1 MEKFNFENLKEANA
15 HYGKTIEM
23 PIVGDVC
30 FLRVKQIN
38 SNMYILNY
46 EKFDDMGQVG
56 RTVREIPIHKE
67 QIDSIIIDDTNKLK
81 LFYKLIK

>member
-1 MEKFNFENLKEANA
+1 MEKFNFENLKEVNG
-15 HYGKTIEM
+15 YRGKTIEL

-67 QIDSIIIDDTNKLK
+67 QFDSIIIDDANKLK
-81 LFYKLIK
+81 LLYKLIK

>member
-1 MEKFNFENLKEANA
+1 MEKFNFEILNEVNA

-67 QIDSIIIDDTNKLK
+67 QFDSIIIDDTNKLK
-81 LFYKLIK
+81 LLYKLIK

>member
-1 MEKFNFENLKEANA
+1 MEKFNFENLNEVNA

-81 LFYKLIK
+81 LLYKLIK

>member
-1 MEKFNFENLKEANA
+1 MEKFNFENLNEVNA
-15 HYGKTIEM
+15 HYGKTIVL

-30 FLRVKQIN
+30 FLRVNQIN

-67 QIDSIIIDDTNKLK
+67 QFDSIIIDDTNKLK
-81 LFYKLIK
+81 LLYKLIK

>member
-1 MEKFNFENLKEANA
+1 MEKFNFENLNEVNA

-38 SNMYILNY
+38 SNMYNLNY

-81 LFYKLIK
+81 LLYKLIK

>member
-1 MEKFNFENLKEANA
+1 MLKFNFENLNEVNA
-15 HYGKTIEM
+15 HYGKTIEL

-56 RTVREIPIHKE
+56 RTVREIPIHKDHF
-67 QIDSIIIDDTNKLK
+67 DSIIIDDTNKLK
-81 LFYKLIK
+81 LLYKLIK

>member
-1 MEKFNFENLKEANA
+1 MEKFNFKNLKEVNGY
-15 HYGKTIEM
+15 HGKTIEL

-67 QIDSIIIDDTNKLK
+67 QFDSIIIDDTNKLK
-81 LFYKLIK
+81 LLYKLIK